1 MLEIVK
7 NVTKEFEAEEIAT
20 QSSDVNPDSSD
31 VNPDS
36 SDVNPDSSDVNP
48 DSSDVNPDSSDVNP
62 DSSDVNVDISGDQ
75 LTGLNSQELEETLK
89 DVIAAVTKD
98 LQVITN

>member
-1 MLEIVK
+1 MK

-20 QSSDVNPDSSD
+20 QSSDLSDVSD

-36 SDVNPDSSDVNP
+36 SDVNPG
-48 DSSDVNPDSSDVNP
+48 
-62 DSSDVNVDISGDQ
+62 SSDVNVDISGDQ
-75 LTGLNSQELEETLK
+75 LTGLSSQELEETLK

-98 LQVITN
+98 LQVKN

>member
-1 MLEIVK
+1 MREIVK

-20 QSSDVNPDSSD
+20 QSSDLFD
-31 VNPDS
+31 VSN
-36 SDVNPDSSDVNP
+36 VNP

-75 LTGLNSQELEETLK
+75 LTGLSSQELEETLK

>member
-1 MLEIVK
+1 VK
-7 NVTKEFEAEEIAT
+7 NVTKEFESEEIAT
-20 QSSDVNPDSSD
+20 QSSDLSD
-31 VNPDS
+31 V

-62 DSSDVNVDISGDQ
+62 DSSDVNVDISGNQ
-75 LTGLNSQELEETLK
+75 LTGLSSQELEETLK

-98 LQVITN
+98 LQVLID

>member
-1 MLEIVK
+1 LREIVK

-20 QSSDVNPDSSD
+20 QSSDLSD
-31 VNPDS
+31 A
-36 SDVNPDSSDVNP
+36 SDVNP

-75 LTGLNSQELEETLK
+75 LTGLSSQELEETLK